1 MHSPDNTIS
10 FHSLEENLKKALTE
24 LLVLFLLNEKECYI
38 VELTESLR
46 QRSGGA
52 LDIVFPYG
60 AIYRLENEGYI
71 QETRKRIAPDGR
83 RRQYVGITELGKAYL
98 SVLLKGYRQFIGGV
112 DAILK
117 GEDSNGQQ

>member
-38 VELTESLR
+38 VELTEALR

>member
-38 VELTESLR
+38 VELTEALR

-83 RRQYVGITELGKAYL
+83 RRQYVGITDRGQAYL

>member
-38 VELTESLR
+38 VELTEALR

-83 RRQYVGITELGKAYL
+83 RRQYVGITELGQAYL